1 MSKFLFTAYF
11 VPQSFA
17 ETWTELCFTMRCL
30 PCSLKQLDS
39 KVRQQSFI
47 EEIKI
52 VSVYM
57 ILQ

>member
-1 MSKFLFTAYF
+1 MLKINGNLFRNFL
-11 VPQSFA
+11 V
-17 ETWTELCFTMRCL
+17 LCL
-30 PCSLKQLDS
+30 PCSLKQLDC

-52 VSVYM
+52 VSVYI

>member
-1 MSKFLFTAYF
+1 MSKFLFSAYF

-17 ETWTELCFTMRCL
+17 ETWTELCFIMRCL
-30 PCSLKQLDS
+30 PCSLKQLDC

-52 VSVYM
+52 VSVYI